1 MPGSR
6 LITRPW
12 SGALARLS
20 DATAVVTS
28 GLAERRDERRAAHR
42 RVTRRRVLIAA
53 GIVSLLLGLAALV
66 LASPVLA
73 VRAESV
79 AISVS
84 GPAVDPAAV
93 SAVVDPAIGVPLAR
107 LDVSGMTRAVGELPG
122 VREVTLHRAWP
133 NGLTVEVVAR
143 YPVAAVPRDGRIALL
158 DSDGVQVGGSVDEP
172 PEGLPV
178 VAVPP
183 GAQAPDSLRA
193 VLTVL
198 GALPSPLLTDVA
210 EAGASSP
217 DAVWFTVTD
226 GSRVEWGNTEA
237 PELKTRVLEV
247 LRQRPAAVYD
257 VSAPTMPVTR

>member
-1 MPGSR
+1 MPA
-6 LITRPW
+6 RPW
-12 SGALARLS
+12 SGALARFS
-20 DATAVVTS
+20 GATAVMTTA
-28 GLAERRDERRAAHR
+28 LAERRDERRAAHR

-53 GIVSLLLGLAALV
+53 GVGTLLLGLAALV

-73 VRAESV
+73 LRAESV

-93 SAVVDPAIGVPLAR
+93 SAVVDPAIGTPLAR
-107 LDVSGMTRAVGELPG
+107 LDVAGMTRAVGQLPG
-122 VREVTLHRAWP
+122 VREVTVDRDWP
-133 NGLTVEVVAR
+133 NGLTVDVVAR

-183 GAQAPDSLRA
+183 GAQAPESLRA

-198 GALPSPLLTDVA
+198 GALPSSLLTDVA

-217 DAVWFTVTD
+217 DAVWFAVTG

-257 VSAPTMPVTR
+257 VSAPMMPVTR